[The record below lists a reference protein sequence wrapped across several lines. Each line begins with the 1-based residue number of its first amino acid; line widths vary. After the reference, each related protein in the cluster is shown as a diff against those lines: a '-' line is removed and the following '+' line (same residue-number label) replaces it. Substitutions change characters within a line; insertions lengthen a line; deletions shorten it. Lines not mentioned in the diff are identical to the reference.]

1 MALFTER
8 CGREMQRISFVV
20 TACPGLA
27 YSCSNRIRSVRH
39 RGPPSNASVRRATRI
54 LSAAVQKIDL
64 LGV

>member
-1 MALFTER
+1 M
-8 CGREMQRISFVV
+8 ISFVV
-20 TACPGLA
+20 AACPGLA